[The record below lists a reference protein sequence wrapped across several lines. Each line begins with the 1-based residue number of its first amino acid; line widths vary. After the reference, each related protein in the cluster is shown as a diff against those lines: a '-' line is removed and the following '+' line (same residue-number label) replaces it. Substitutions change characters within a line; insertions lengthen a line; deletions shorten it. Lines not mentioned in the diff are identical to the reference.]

1 MLDPLFFVFS
11 TVDYEFEEK
20 IAANPFFLKTWL
32 AYIQYKQ
39 IHQNNHTSYNN
50 IINAIFERVLSC
62 LPGSYKLWNMY
73 LDIRIA
79 QCEYLHPITRLDTI
93 KYSFPA
99 SDGDLHNNNNNYSR
113 SAILN
118 SNPFSMSSL
127 GIIESV
133 NQVFENCLITMHKM
147 PTIWLKYLKFVVRT
161 QPTITLVRLIMNRA
175 LQALP
180 VSQHDIVWKFIVWE
194 WILNE
199 QAKVPKETGC
209 RLLKRYLKLDPS
221 FIGKYLEYLSKSGYY
236 SEMCELLMGILA
248 YSSSDGRNFGHPML
262 HVGIAIDKVASCYLK
277 EHSPLH
283 VWNQFCSLISEQ
295 AQRIN
300 IPHSAIESVLVSG
313 TKRYPSEIGK
323 LWTTLAQYYIQ
334 HGKFDAA
341 ISSYEKGM
349 SSVSTVK
356 DFNLI
361 FDTYAK
367 MFDELIKFHMQLLE
381 KGLDGQNQ
389 QELGLEVLISKYEN
403 LMDRRSFLLNSV
415 KLKQN
420 PNNIHEWHNR
430 LKLIKNREQFNSKDS
445 NQKADDIISCY
456 EEAISNINP
465 ENASHGKIFSIWNSY
480 ARFFEIELHDLGQ
493 ARSVY
498 KKFLDNIN
506 YHDYPVSTM
515 DVEKVVCD
523 YVEME
528 IRNRNNYEALSI
540 LSKMIHSGE
549 DTLKSSCRKSLS
561 VWNLFLDL
569 EESVNNNIKRMKRAY
584 NEMTE
589 MKIVTPA
596 TVINFTQFLIENRY
610 FEEAFSAFERAI
622 SLFNYPQVYPIWTQ
636 YLLQFISR
644 YQHTKLERT
653 RDLFEQALSQMPFYS
668 KERIGQQSGKNYVV
682 KNSHARDFF
691 LLYVKFEET
700 FGMSSKSIRVFDRAI
715 KSVSPN
721 SQEQFQL
728 YQLYITRVSELF
740 GAAKTR
746 EVMDLA
752 LNQAVESND
761 ASHQSNCF
769 IRDLTLRYISIELKL
784 GEVDRCRGLFGF
796 AATFCNPENQEHFAK
811 FWERWAKF
819 EKQFG
824 NVETFKEMLRVRR
837 FIKQQYNS
845 ETSSFSNK

>member
-1 MLDPLFFVFS
+1 MLDSLYFVFS
-11 TVDYEFEEK
+11 AEDFEFEEK

-39 IHQNNHTSYNN
+39 IQQNNHPNYNN
-50 IINAIFERVLSC
+50 IINALFERALSC

-73 LDIRIA
+73 LDVRMT
-79 QCEYLHPITRLDTI
+79 QCEHLHPITRLDTI
-93 KYSFPA
+93 KYSF
-99 SDGDLHNNNNNYSR
+99 SSFDGDLNGNYTR
-113 SAILN
+113 SGIP
-118 SNPFSMSSL
+118 SNDVEKGL
-127 GIIESV
+127 ELRIIESV

-147 PTIWLKYLKFVVRT
+147 PTVWLKYLKFVVRT
-161 QPTITLVRLIMNRA
+161 QPTITLVRMIMNRA

-180 VSQHDIVWKFIVWE
+180 VSQHDIVWRFIVWE
-194 WILNE
+194 WVLNE
-199 QAKVPKETGC
+199 RSKVPKETGC
-209 RLLKRYLKLDPS
+209 RLLKRFLKLEPS
-221 FIGKYLEYLSKSGYY
+221 FIGQYLEYLSKVGCY
-236 SEMCELLMGILA
+236 SEICELLMGILGYA
-248 YSSSDGRNFGHPML
+248 SSDGINFGPI
-262 HVGIAIDKVASCYLK
+262 HVDIAIEKAAAYYLK
-277 EHSPLH
+277 EHSSLH
-283 VWNQFCSLISEQ
+283 VWDQLCTVVADH
-295 AQRIN
+295 AQQIN
-300 IPHSAIESVLVSG
+300 ISHSVIESILVTG

-341 ISSYEKGM
+341 ISAYESGM

-381 KGLDGQNQ
+381 QGVDEQNR

-430 LKLIKNREQFNSKDS
+430 LKLTKNREQFNYKNP
-445 NQKADDIISCY
+445 NQKIDGIIGCY

-465 ENASHGKIFSIWNSY
+465 ENASHGKIYSIWNSY
-480 ARFFEIELHDLGQ
+480 ARFFEVELHDIEK
-493 ARSVY
+493 ARSIY
-498 KKFLDNIN
+498 KKFLNNIN
-506 YHDYPVSTM
+506 FHGYSATTIDI
-515 DVEKVVCD
+515 EKVVCD

-528 IRNRNNYEALSI
+528 IRNRNNHEALSI
-540 LSKMIHSGE
+540 LSTTTQSGE
-549 DTLKSSCRKSLS
+549 DVLKSSCRKSLA

-569 EESVNNNIKRMKRAY
+569 EESFNNNIKRMKRAY

-589 MKIVTPA
+589 LKIVTPA

-610 FEEAFSAFERAI
+610 FEEAFSVFERAT
-622 SLFNYPQVYPIWTQ
+622 SLFNYPQVFPIWSH

-668 KERIGQQSGKNYVV
+668 KERASQQSGKAYVV

-691 LLYVKFEET
+691 LLYVKFEEM
-700 FGMSSKSIRVFDRAI
+700 FGMSSKSVRIFDRAV

-728 YQLYITRVSELF
+728 YQLFITRVSELF

-746 EVMDLA
+746 EVMDMA
-752 LNQAVESND
+752 LNQAVENND
-761 ASHQSNCF
+761 ASHQSNSF

-784 GEVDRCRGLFGF
+784 GEVDRCRSLFAF
-796 AATFCNPENQEHFAK
+796 AASFCNPEIQEHFSK
-811 FWERWAKF
+811 LWERWAKF
-819 EKQFG
+819 ERQFG
-824 NVETFKEMLRVRR
+824 NVETFKEMLRIRR
-837 FIKQQYNS
+837 FIKQQYNA
-845 ETSSFSNK
+845 ETSSFSNQGLR